1 MKTILKLMTPMML
14 WALLFTSCEKK
25 DQDNQLNEEQ
35 TQQMIISTEDH
46 ATADDLFQDIEDRV
60 DEAIETRG
68 ADNDCPVVWASPD
81 WQTFPRTVTIDFGDE
96 CVGPDGRTRQ
106 GKIIVEVTDNILNPQ
121 ASRTATLD
129 NFFIDD
135 VKIEGSRTWT
145 NQGYDADG
153 NITLLRT
160 VRNGKII
167 YPNGEEAEWDSEV
180 LLTQTAGGN
189 TPLNF
194 FDNVFEMTG
203 TAAGINRNGRAYE
216 VFIESP
222 LVLDK
227 ICPWLVS
234 GIFTL
239 TVDNVDVS
247 VNYGTGNCD
256 NKAMLTLPNGTQQEI
271 VIGRWW

>member
-14 WALLFTSCEKK
+14 WGFLFTSCEKE
-25 DQDNQLNEEQ
+25 QNNQTSEEQ
-35 TQQMIISTEDH
+35 AQQMITATEDH
-46 ATADDLFQDIEDRV
+46 ATADDLFQDVEDRV

-68 ADNDCPVVWASPD
+68 GNNDCPTVTVDPD
-81 WQTFPRTVTIDFGDE
+81 WQTFPRTITIDFGDG
-96 CVGPDGRTRQ
+96 CVGPNGRIRK
-106 GKIIVEVTDNILNPQ
+106 GKIMVDVTDNILNPQ

-129 NFFIDD
+129 DFYIDD

-145 NQGYDADG
+145 NQGYDTDG

-160 VRNGKII
+160 VRNGKIT
-167 YPNGEEAEWDSEV
+167 YPNGETAEWGSEV

-203 TAAGINRNGRAYE
+203 TAGGVNRNGRAYE
-216 VFIESP
+216 VIIEAP

-239 TVDNVDVS
+239 TVDNVEVS
-247 VNYGTGNCD
+247 VDYGEGNCD
-256 NKAMLTLPNGTQQEI
+256 NKAVLTFPNGAEQEI